1 MKIIEMSLDSL
12 KPYENNPR
20 SNKEAVEYV
29 AESIAEFGFKIPIVI
44 DKNNIIVCG
53 HTRYMAAERL
63 RMKTVPCIVAD
74 DLTEEQVNAFRLA
87 DNKVHEYS
95 EWNVELLQAELAE
108 IACIDMSKF
117 LFTMDD
123 PTEKKKKKVS
133 EEVDDGTTVKC
144 PKCGYKFDV

>member
-44 DKNNIIVCG
+44 DKNNVIVCG

-63 RMKTVPCIVAD
+63 NMKTVPCIVAD

-95 EWNVELLQAELAE
+95 EWDVELLQSELAE

-117 LFTMDD
+117 LFTMDEPKED
-123 PTEKKKKKVS
+123 KKKKVS

>member
-74 DLTEEQVNAFRLA
+74 DLTEEQVNAYRLA

-95 EWNVELLQAELAE
+95 EWNVELLQSELSG
-108 IACIDMSKF
+108 IADIDMSKF
-117 LFTMDD
+117 LFIMDEPKED
-123 PTEKKKKKVS
+123 KKKKVS